1 MKEIGWKAQ
10 TIAVLINFHYINVYI
25 LVYISFTPSQ
35 SGSFPTLFFQ
45 SRAKVKAQQQHAN
58 TTISSLQL
66 RVYHIFL
73 RLLPATQNN
82 MLTCVCRETTQS
94 QTVKRSHAFCAH
106 LCKQFGSLKTLT
118 WSYKFCLLCQL
129 CWCQW
134 RRMWSVYSTVRGED
148 KASSFY
154 PKTSVHVVLL
164 YFIFLVWYVIFF
176 LFIYFFKGNCSSY
189 IWND

>member
-73 RLLPATQNN
+73 RLLSRDSNTI
-82 MLTCVCRETTQS
+82 
-94 QTVKRSHAFCAH
+94 KRVDVRLLSTDAKLLQKPCSCPEKAQVF
-106 LCKQFGSLKTLT
+106 LLKWT
-118 WSYKFCLLCQL
+118 SPQ
-129 CWCQW
+129 
-134 RRMWSVYSTVRGED
+134 VYSLPWWHAMKSNSTSRGQ
-148 KASSFY
+148 
-154 PKTSVHVVLL
+154 LM
-164 YFIFLVWYVIFF
+164 YV
-176 LFIYFFKGNCSSY
+176 
-189 IWND
+189 